1 MKTYVRHRICN
12 VIDIKEL
19 IALEILD
26 FEGKYKNYVESHDF
40 WEICYVVNGSITL
53 LLGEKEMSLGENELI
68 LIPPNKKHSYL
79 SHDGNDNKAFVVC
92 FDSFS
97 QILDAIGGNVFASDS
112 VQVYCM
118 DRIMAESL
126 RTFHMNESDE
136 LEALPE
142 ACFGGQQALL
152 LQLEYLLISLVR
164 RMSLDA
170 NSAIVFFSDE
180 NFYGDLANAI
190 LRFFRENLHKK
201 LTLGDVCNRFSYS
214 RSFLCRIFKEQT
226 GLTLISCLNDLK
238 IDEAKRLLTGTTRS
252 VTDIASSL
260 GFGELKYFD
269 ALFKKHT
276 GLSPMAYRQSDKNV
290 Q

>member
-26 FEGKYKNYVESHDF
+26 FEGKYQNYVESHDF

-53 LLGEKEMSLGENELI
+53 LLGQKEVCLGENELI
-68 LIPPNKKHSYL
+68 LIPPNKKHSYF
-79 SHDGNDNKAFVVC
+79 SECGNENKAFVVC

-97 QILDAIGGNVFASDS
+97 QILDAIDSNVFARDS

-118 DRIMAESL
+118 DRIMLESHQ
-126 RTFHMNESDE
+126 TFHMNESEE
-136 LEALPE
+136 LEALLEP
-142 ACFGGQQALL
+142 CFGGQQALM

-164 RMSLDA
+164 RMSVDA

-180 NFYGDLANAI
+180 NFYDDLANAI

-201 LTLGDVCNRFSYS
+201 LTIGDVCNRFSYS

-226 GLTLISCLNDLK
+226 GHTLISCLNNLK
-238 IDEAKRLLTGTTRS
+238 VDEAKRLLSETGRS
-252 VTDIASSL
+252 VTDIAASL

-276 GLSPMAYRQSDKNV
+276 GLSPMAYRQIGK
-290 Q
+290 